1 MTRYPFQPKPLLRII
16 RIGMQV
22 TANSG
27 FGNANQN
34 SLPAYSINIV
44 TDSSRSPRYADLF
57 VCDTR

>member
-34 SLPAYSINIV
+34 FAARLLDQHSDGLKQKPTIRRSL
-44 TDSSRSPRYADLF
+44 RL
-57 VCDTR
+57 